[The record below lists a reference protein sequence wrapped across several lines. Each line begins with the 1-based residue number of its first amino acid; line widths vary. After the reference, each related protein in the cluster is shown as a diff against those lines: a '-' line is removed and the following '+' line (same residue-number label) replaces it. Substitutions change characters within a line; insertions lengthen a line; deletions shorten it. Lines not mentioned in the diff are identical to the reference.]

1 MITAKQAQE
10 LMKLNGT
17 VRGVAFR
24 IDYDNINALFGKD
37 KVKIVEDYIKKLG
50 IEVNYE
56 SFRNTALYPVG
67 LRFISLIA
75 IKDVFKLTDN
85 DIKKMGFNAP
95 RVSFIV
101 KLFTRAFL
109 SVDALLTRA
118 NIIWKKHFNGSLKV
132 IKYSKQKKFIT
143 AQLEGFVSHKIF
155 CVYLGGYFESIVSLT
170 LPNNKVTAREILC
183 DNKKG
188 IHRFKLTWK

>member
-1 MITAKQAQE
+1 
-10 LMKLNGT
+10 MKLEGNA
-17 VRGVAFR
+17 RGVAFR
-24 IDYDNINALFGKD
+24 IDHDNIIEMFGKD
-37 KVKIVEDYIKKLG
+37 SVKKVEDYIKKIG
-50 IEVNYE
+50 IDMNYE
-56 SFRNTALYPVG
+56 SFRNTALYPIG

-75 IKDVFKLTDN
+75 IKDVFKLADN
-85 DIKKMGFNAP
+85 DIKKMGFKAP

-118 NIIWKKHFNGSLKV
+118 NIIWQKHFNGSLKV
-132 IKYSKQKKFIT
+132 IKYNKQKKFII

-170 LPNNKVTAREILC
+170 LSSNKITVKEIIC
-183 DNKKG
+183 DNQKG
-188 IHRFKLTWK
+188 IHQFKLNWK